1 MELSKGD
8 LTHLSFEVHIV
19 LVRCLFQQAISDYN
33 TNKNQVFVT
42 SGKETLFII
51 DMPKLF
57 LKGYVEVS

>member
-8 LTHLSFEVHIV
+8 HTYLSFEVHV
-19 LVRCLFQQAISDYN
+19 LVRCLFQQANSDYN
-33 TNKNQVFVT
+33 TEKNKVFVT

-51 DMPKLF
+51 HMPKLF